1 MNEESHALIKMELKS
16 VPTVDS
22 SKNQS
27 VGYAQEQDNTRPST
41 SNENAKKSK
50 AIEVVFIIPFCMIG
64 ALCRMGLDM
73 ASRDLE
79 SLAGFPIYKSYFS
92 NLLGCFL
99 IGCFGTLPKSNFKTA
114 LTTGLCGC
122 LTTYSG

>member
-50 AIEVVFIIPFCMIG
+50 AIEVVFIISFCMIG
-64 ALCRMGLDM
+64 ALCRMGLDL

>member
-1 MNEESHALIKMELKS
+1 MESHSLIKMELKS
-16 VPTVDS
+16 DLSADNSKNHTVDDAV
-22 SKNQS
+22 Q
-27 VGYAQEQDNTRPST
+27 GDRRTDED
-41 SNENAKKSK
+41 EKKSK
-50 AIEVVFIIPFCMIG
+50 MIEVVFIIPFCMIG
-64 ALCRMGLDM
+64 ALCRMGLDL

-79 SLAGFPIYKSYFS
+79 SLAGFPVYKSYFS

-99 IGCFGTLPKSNFKTA
+99 IGCFGTLPKSHFKTA

>member
-1 MNEESHALIKMELKS
+1 MESHHLLKMELKS
-16 VPTVDS
+16 DPRTDNSEDQTVD
-22 SKNQS
+22 
-27 VGYAQEQDNTRPST
+27 EQDDRRID
-41 SNENAKKSK
+41 ENNSK

-64 ALCRMGLDM
+64 ALCRMGLDL

-99 IGCFGTLPKSNFKTA
+99 IGCFGTLPKSYFKTA

>member
-1 MNEESHALIKMELKS
+1 MESHSLIKMELKS
-16 VPTVDS
+16 DLSADNSKNHTVDDI
-22 SKNQS
+22 
-27 VGYAQEQDNTRPST
+27 AQDDRQTDED
-41 SNENAKKSK
+41 EKKSK
-50 AIEVVFIIPFCMIG
+50 MIEVVFIIPFCMIG
-64 ALCRMGLDM
+64 ALCRMGLDL

-79 SLAGFPIYKSYFS
+79 SLAGFPVYKSYFS

-99 IGCFGTLPKSNFKTA
+99 IGCFGTLPKSHFKTA

>member
-1 MNEESHALIKMELKS
+1 MESHSLIKMELKS
-16 VPTVDS
+16 DLPKDNSEDQAVDDVAQDDRRTGGDE
-22 SKNQS
+22 KN
-27 VGYAQEQDNTRPST
+27 
-41 SNENAKKSK
+41 SK
-50 AIEVVFIIPFCMIG
+50 AIEVVFIIPLCMIG
-64 ALCRMGLDM
+64 ALCRMGLDL
-73 ASRDLE
+73 ATRDLE

-99 IGCFGTLPKSNFKTA
+99 IGCFGNLPKSHFKTA

>member
-1 MNEESHALIKMELKS
+1 MNEESNALIKMELKS

-22 SKNQS
+22 SKNKT
-27 VGYAQEQDNTRPST
+27 VDNAQEQDDNGRT

-64 ALCRMGLDM
+64 ALCRMGLDL
-73 ASRDLE
+73 ASRELE

-92 NLLGCFL
+92 NLIGCFL

>member
-1 MNEESHALIKMELKS
+1 MESHSLIKMELTSEHSADNSKNH
-16 VPTVDS
+16 TVDDA
-22 SKNQS
+22 
-27 VGYAQEQDNTRPST
+27 AQDDRRTDED
-41 SNENAKKSK
+41 EKKSK
-50 AIEVVFIIPFCMIG
+50 MIEVVFIIPFCMMG
-64 ALCRMGLDM
+64 ALCRMGLDL

-79 SLAGFPIYKSYFS
+79 SLAGFPVYKSYFS

-99 IGCFGTLPKSNFKTA
+99 IGCFGTLPKSHFKTA